1 MVSLTNTY
9 HFFGGFEK
17 EKVLKFVGKILKCL
31 FTKTIWGEEKSIR
44 KSVGDK
50 NKSLRGENWL
60 KRYENREENRED
72 DKSGIKGGD
81 VG

>member
-31 FTKTIWGEEKSIR
+31 FTKLFGAKKKVLEKRWVMKI
-44 KSVGDK
+44 
-50 NKSLRGENWL
+50 NL
-60 KRYENREENRED
+60 
-72 DKSGIKGGD
+72 
-81 VG
+81 

>member
-1 MVSLTNTY
+1 MFIY
-9 HFFGGFEK
+9 
-17 EKVLKFVGKILKCL
+17 
-31 FTKTIWGEEKSIR
+31 KTIWGEEKSIR
-44 KSVGDK
+44 KTVGNE